1 MKLKI
6 VPPGFDLPAL
16 YKAPAL
22 TANTVYAENVVPAP
36 ATSSR
41 RIRKQTAVYD
51 ASVSVEPQYK
61 KAIKA
66 SRCQQCTNRKDLLF
80 CGAHFGSS
88 CGNCMVMGY
97 QCRFEGVD
105 MVEIN
110 SMQVAPPLPVIVPI
124 VPIAPAVPA
133 VPVVPPVP
141 VVSAAFINGVIV
153 VTANNIAANTPVQVV
168 YDLTGEDVIYQMHKL
183 LYVLSYR
190 S

>member
-36 ATSSR
+36 ATSSG
-41 RIRKQTAVYD
+41 RIRKQTAFYD
-51 ASVSVEPQYK
+51 ASVSAEPQYK

-110 SMQVAPPLPVIVPI
+110 SVQVAPALPVIVPV
-124 VPIAPAVPA
+124 VPIAPA

-153 VTANNIAANTPVQVV
+153 VTANNIAANTPVQVI
-168 YDLTGEDVIYQMHKL
+168 YDLTGEDVID
-183 LYVLSYR
+183 LSNA
-190 S
+190 